1 VEHVKVPGV
10 QQQALSCHQS
20 LTSDLESA
28 RSVGVVRVSRA
39 GINLLS

>member
-10 QQQALSCHQS
+10 QQQTLSGHQGLAS
-20 LTSDLESA
+20 NLEGA
-28 RSVGVVRVSRA
+28 REVGVVRVSRA